1 MVTTTQERIFRRT
14 ESGSE
19 VLRTDDAAVPS
30 DYRRLLKLIDQDTHI
45 DVVRGRLRQYPD
57 RLIEEWLEELV
68 ELGYL
73 DHAAPADPTDLDFTA
88 YFANAPATAAE
99 VLAEDAGKLE
109 KDAKAADSALSR
121 SGAFFHEERL
131 KNRAPSQKKP
141 EDTVVMIVEDD
152 PDQMALAD
160 LRVSMAGYRVRV
172 ARGAAK
178 LLEELKRDPR
188 LDILLLDVMLPDGNG
203 FDMLA
208 KFRHHP
214 AFALLPIIM
223 LTSQDRAADIKKGLT
238 LGADGYV
245 TKPYSKSILIEAV
258 SKVLKQPLAT

>member
-1 MVTTTQERIFRRT
+1 MATRERIFRRT
-14 ESGSE
+14 DAGRDA
-19 VLRTDDAAVPS
+19 LQTDDAAVPS
-30 DYRRLLKLIDQDTHI
+30 DYKRLLKLIDQDTHI
-45 DVVRGRLRQYPD
+45 DVVRGCLRQYPD

-73 DHAAPADPTDLDFTA
+73 DHAAPADPLDLDFTA
-88 YFANAPATAAE
+88 YFAKGPAVAAE

-109 KDAKAADSALSR
+109 NDARTAGSALSR
-121 SGAFFHEERL
+121 SGAFFHQERL

-141 EDTVVMIVEDD
+141 QDTVVMIVEDD

-172 ARGAAK
+172 ANRAAR
-178 LLEELKRDPR
+178 LLEELKKDPQ

-208 KFRHHP
+208 KFRRHP
-214 AFALLPIIM
+214 GFALLPIVM
-223 LTSQDRAADIKKGLT
+223 LTSQDQVADIKKGLA

-245 TKPYSKSILIEAV
+245 TKPYSKSILIDAV
-258 SKVLKQPLAT
+258 SKVLKQPVAQ

>member
-1 MVTTTQERIFRRT
+1 MATMTQERIFRRT
-14 ESGSE
+14 DAGSE

-30 DYRRLLKLIDQDTHI
+30 DYRRLLKLIDQDTHV
-45 DVVRGRLRQYPD
+45 DVVRGCLRQYPD
-57 RLIEEWLEELV
+57 HLIEAWLEELV

-88 YFANAPATAAE
+88 YFAKAPAAAE
-99 VLAEDAGKLE
+99 VLVEDARKLE
-109 KDAKAADSALSR
+109 KDARAADSALSR
-121 SGAFFHEERL
+121 SGAFFHQERL

>member
-1 MVTTTQERIFRRT
+1 MATQERIYRRT
-14 ESGSE
+14 DAGSDA
-19 VLRTDDAAVPS
+19 LKSDDAAVPS
-30 DYRRLLKLIDQDTHI
+30 DYKRLLKLIGEDTHI
-45 DVVRGRLRQYPD
+45 DVVRGCLRQYPD

-73 DHAAPADPTDLDFTA
+73 DHAAPADPLDLDFTA
-88 YFANAPATAAE
+88 YFAKGPAAAA
-99 VLAEDAGKLE
+99 VLTEDAGKLE
-109 KDAKAADSALSR
+109 KDAKAAGSALSR
-121 SGAFFHEERL
+121 VGAFFHEERL
-131 KNRAPSQKKP
+131 KNRAPSPKKP

-178 LLEELKRDPR
+178 LLDELKKDPQ
-188 LDILLLDVMLPDGNG
+188 LDILLLDVNLPDGNG

-208 KFRHHP
+208 KFRRHP
-214 AFALLPIIM
+214 NFALLPIVM
-223 LTSQDRAADIKKGLT
+223 LTSHDQVADIKKGLS

-245 TKPYSKSILIEAV
+245 TKPYSKPILLDAV
-258 SKVLKQPLAT
+258 SKVLKQPLPK